1 METRIE
7 EIISLIKPILL
18 SFEIKRASLFGS
30 FAKGNATESSDID
43 ILVEFGE
50 GKSLFDL
57 IRLEMKIEEVLNK
70 KVDIITFN
78 SIHPYLKESILSEQV
93 VIYGG

>member
-7 EIISLIKPILL
+7 ETISLIKPILL

-30 FAKGNATESSDID
+30 FVKGNATESSDID

-50 GKSLFDL
+50 GKSLLDL

-70 KVDIITFN
+70 KVDVITFN

>member
-70 KVDIITFN
+70 KVDVITFN

>member
-7 EIISLIKPILL
+7 EIASLIKPILL

-30 FAKGNATESSDID
+30 FAKGNDTETSDVD
-43 ILVEFGE
+43 LLVEFSE

-57 IRLEMKIEEVLNK
+57 IRLEMKIEEVLNR
-70 KVDIITFN
+70 KVDVITFN

>member
-1 METRIE
+1 MENRIE

-18 SFEIKRASLFGS
+18 SFEVKRASLFGS
-30 FAKGNATESSDID
+30 FATGNATESSDID

-57 IRLEMKIEEVLNK
+57 IRLEMKIEEVLNR
-70 KVDIITFN
+70 KVDVITFN

>member
-18 SFEIKRASLFGS
+18 NFEIKRASLFGS

-70 KVDIITFN
+70 KVDVITFN

>member
-1 METRIE
+1 MENKIE
-7 EIISLIKPILL
+7 EIIALLKPILL
-18 SFEIKRASLFGS
+18 SFNIKRASLFGS
-30 FAKGNATESSDID
+30 FVKGKETDSSDID
-43 ILVEFGE
+43 LLVEFDE

-70 KVDIITFN
+70 KVDVITFN

>member
-1 METRIE
+1 
-7 EIISLIKPILL
+7 
-18 SFEIKRASLFGS
+18 
-30 FAKGNATESSDID
+30 NATESSDID

-50 GKSLFDL
+50 GKSLLDL

-70 KVDIITFN
+70 KVDVITFN

-93 VIYGG
+93 VFVEYYFFASELAENKMRLCLYANMTKSNNDISFQH

>member
-7 EIISLIKPILL
+7 EIASLIKPILL

-30 FAKGNATESSDID
+30 FAKGNDTETSDVD
-43 ILVEFGE
+43 LLVEFGE

-57 IRLEMKIEEVLNK
+57 IRLEMKIEEVLNR
-70 KVDIITFN
+70 KVDVITFN

>member
-1 METRIE
+1 MENRIE

-30 FAKGNATESSDID
+30 FVKGNDTETSDVD
-43 ILVEFGE
+43 LLVEFGE

-57 IRLEMKIEEVLNK
+57 IRLEMKIEEVLNR
-70 KVDIITFN
+70 KVDVITFN

>member
-57 IRLEMKIEEVLNK
+57 IRLEMKIEEFLNK
-70 KVDIITFN
+70 KVDVITFN

>member
-1 METRIE
+1 MENRIE

-30 FAKGNATESSDID
+30 FVKGNATESSDID

-50 GKSLFDL
+50 GKSLLDL

-70 KVDIITFN
+70 KVDVITFN